1 MFPQENQP
9 GNLVNV
15 LQLDCWRRQTLLLG
29 GQIQFVYTQA
39 ARDSDRQPHTGRLE
53 TGNRHPVQAAATG
66 VCGGPAS
73 RSYHSRGGP
82 APDRDTLGPLCR
94 EIFKNR

>member
-15 LQLDCWRRQTLLLG
+15 LQLDCSGRQALLLG

-39 ARDSDRQPHTGRLE
+39 ARDTDRQPHTGRLE
-53 TGNRHPVQAAATG
+53 TGNRHASAGSRHGAVQRPHDA
-66 VCGGPAS
+66 VPPAG
-73 RSYHSRGGP
+73 RP
-82 APDRDTLGPLCR
+82 AQDQDTLGPLGQQ
-94 EIFKNR
+94 IFKKR